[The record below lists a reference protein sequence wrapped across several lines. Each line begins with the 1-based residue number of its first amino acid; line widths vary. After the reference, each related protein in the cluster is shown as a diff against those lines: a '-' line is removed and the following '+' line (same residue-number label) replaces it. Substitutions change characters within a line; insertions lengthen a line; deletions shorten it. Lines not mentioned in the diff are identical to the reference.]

1 MLLIDIQ
8 RIHRDRRRP
17 REPFD
22 HRGFPKKDVCQG
34 KPNRDALARN
44 NRVQAAQQRR
54 QAQAVHHLER
64 RWFL

>member
-8 RIHRDRRRP
+8 RIHRNRRWP
-17 REPFD
+17 RKPFD
-22 HRGFPKKDVCQG
+22 HRGFPKKEACQI
-34 KPNRDALARN
+34 KPNREALARN
-44 NRVQAAQQRR
+44 NRVQAAQQWH